1 MSINDFIDR
10 RRLDDRRRR
19 RPGTNQRVSG
29 ELILIPDFDTFILH
43 NPNDNPDRWN
53 FLPNTEPDSVPP
65 KTSFELPIGLM
76 NPWNHA
82 DGIAYPQ
89 EGGPFGALI
98 PTRTPTRTVMG
109 SPVSR

>member
-53 FLPNTEPDSVPP
+53 LLPYNDANFPSPP
-65 KTSFELPIGLM
+65 NSQQLPIGLM

-82 DGIAYPQ
+82 DHPN
-89 EGGPFGALI
+89 
-98 PTRTPTRTVMG
+98 
-109 SPVSR
+109 